1 MSEEGA
7 AHSLSRAV
15 DKAPRFMVASIMLT
29 IGVFLLVLGFL
40 LSISY
45 GAADVGF
52 REVWDMIFFFNS
64 DSPAH
69 LLIYELRMP
78 RALSG
83 IFVGACLAVSGSIM
97 QGITRNPLATPS
109 IMGLSQGS
117 GLAIAIAM
125 ILFPAI
131 NYFEMVI
138 FSFSGAAVGVMV
150 VYAISALSPGGMSPV
165 KLVLAGTAVSTLF
178 GALSTG
184 LAIYFKIAQDMSFFA
199 AGGLTMVR
207 WDAIGMIL
215 PVSVVCLLLSI
226 MLSRYVTVLSFGE
239 DVAIGLGQRTMLIK
253 TCCTII
259 VLFMTGAA
267 VSVAGG
273 VGFVGLIIPHIMRS
287 IVGVD
292 YRLII
297 PCSAVFGGV
306 LVTFADIAA
315 RWFNSPYETPIGTVT
330 AVIGVPFF
338 LYMARREGRS
348 L

>member
-15 DKAPRFMVASIMLT
+15 DKAPRYMVAGKVLT
-29 IGVFLLVLGFL
+29 TGVFLLVLGFL

-131 NYFEMVI
+131 N
-138 FSFSGAAVGVMV
+138 
-150 VYAISALSPGGMSPV
+150 
-165 KLVLAGTAVSTLF
+165 
-178 GALSTG
+178 
-184 LAIYFKIAQDMSFFA
+184 
-199 AGGLTMVR
+199 
-207 WDAIGMIL
+207 
-215 PVSVVCLLLSI
+215 
-226 MLSRYVTVLSFGE
+226 
-239 DVAIGLGQRTMLIK
+239 
-253 TCCTII
+253 
-259 VLFMTGAA
+259 
-267 VSVAGG
+267 
-273 VGFVGLIIPHIMRS
+273 
-287 IVGVD
+287 
-292 YRLII
+292 
-297 PCSAVFGGV
+297 
-306 LVTFADIAA
+306 
-315 RWFNSPYETPIGTVT
+315 
-330 AVIGVPFF
+330 
-338 LYMARREGRS
+338 
-348 L
+348 